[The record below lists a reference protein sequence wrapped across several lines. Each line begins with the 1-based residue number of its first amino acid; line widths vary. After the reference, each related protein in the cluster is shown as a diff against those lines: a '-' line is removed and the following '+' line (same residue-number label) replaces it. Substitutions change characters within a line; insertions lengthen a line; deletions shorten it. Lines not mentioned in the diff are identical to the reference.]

1 MGFETRSGRRRKD
14 VNWSHNT
21 DDSKKEG
28 SLKVIKDQWVSVN
41 MEVFVVFLM
50 DLSQGQFDC
59 SVNGNKRRNRRKTE
73 KAAERGRK

>member
-1 MGFETRSGRRRKD
+1 MSTGAITLSA
-14 VNWSHNT
+14 T

-28 SLKVIKDQWVSVN
+28 SLKVIKDRWVSVN